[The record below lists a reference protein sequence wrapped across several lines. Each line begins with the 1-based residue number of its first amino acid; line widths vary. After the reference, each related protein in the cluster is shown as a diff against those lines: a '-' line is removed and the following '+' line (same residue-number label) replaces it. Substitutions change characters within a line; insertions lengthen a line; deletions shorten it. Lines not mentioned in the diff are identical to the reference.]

1 MPCSK
6 TGRTIKYSPWYHLCS
21 EEAPPHSKT
30 RNGGWPLPLARAGRQ
45 NSRATSSPPS
55 RKLAPA
61 ASSLGIPCGSTALLH
76 RLLQYSGIL
85 LYLSPE
91 VKRNSPLL
99 PAASPLLPSLYYPN
113 CVFIPLFS
121 RFPQRLFSAPSIFA
135 GFPSY
140 SCKIMKEFSQIVFPY
155 ICNNIPLFLP
165 NSSRIFKIKK
175 SIQKL
180 SAAISFSR
188 KFFVIKKIKKS

>member
-21 EEAPPHSKT
+21 EETPPHSKT

-99 PAASPLLPSLYYPN
+99 PAASPLLPSLYCPN
-113 CVFIPLFS
+113 CVFYT
-121 RFPQRLFSAPSIFA
+121 A
-135 GFPSY
+135 
-140 SCKIMKEFSQIVFPY
+140 
-155 ICNNIPLFLP
+155 FLP
-165 NSSRIFKIKK
+165 FPTAPLLRALHFCRIPF
-175 SIQKL
+175 IQL
-180 SAAISFSR
+180 QNYEGIVANC
-188 KFFVIKKIKKS
+188 FFVYLQ

>member
-1 MPCSK
+1 ML
-6 TGRTIKYSPWYHLCS
+6 TLGGRTPERL
-21 EEAPPHSKT
+21 PPHRHGSSH
-30 RNGGWPLPLARAGRQ
+30 RPLPLWA
-45 NSRATSSPPS
+45 SRVGVLLSFIVFCNIAVFYCIFRRKSREIRLFSPP
-55 RKLAPA
+55 LLLCFLPF
-61 ASSLGIPCGSTALLH
+61 IVQTAF
-76 RLLQYSGIL
+76 
-85 LYLSPE
+85 
-91 VKRNSPLL
+91 
-99 PAASPLLPSLYYPN
+99 
-113 CVFIPLFS
+113 FIPLFS
-121 RFPQRLFSAPSIFA
+121 RFPQRPFSTFPIFA

-188 KFFVIKKIKKS
+188 KFFVIKKIKNS